1 VTDVGTSRTI
11 GGAVGVVYRAIAAL
25 VFFATS
31 LAAAAQ
37 DVEQRAREIV
47 EVMQGEAIYTDVFD
61 EYFTSQVTEEQF
73 SAIFDRAERQYGPL
87 VGLDSVEP
95 TSPTAAYIAIRFER
109 GIAWGVFNLASDPP
123 HRVAGILV
131 NNVGP
136 ADDSTENLL
145 ADIQALPG
153 ETSILISPLD
163 GGEPLLSYNADRHL
177 GIGSTFKLYILSALA
192 RDIAAGERRWSDVVP
207 LSTHTPSGTSSAWP
221 EGAPVT
227 LHALAT
233 LMISVSDNNATDQL
247 LSVVG
252 RGAVESEAAASG
264 HSEPA
269 LLVPFMSARE
279 MIVLKIGGDIEAYR
293 AADAAGRLAMLE
305 ATADSE
311 IDMFEFMTTF
321 NGAPKAIDIEWLV
334 SGEDIANLM
343 RRIRELDDP
352 TARDIMAV
360 NTAVTGSLSGD
371 WQYIGYK
378 GGSEPGVVN
387 LSWLLQDHAGEW
399 HVVTLGWNN
408 PDAALDMQA
417 FRALAMRAIALARP
431 E

>member
-1 VTDVGTSRTI
+1 MTDVGF
-11 GGAVGVVYRAIAAL
+11 YRVIKVAIRGIAAL
-25 VFFATS
+25 ALFATP

-37 DVEQRAREIV
+37 DVEQRASDIV
-47 EVMQGEAIYTDVFD
+47 EVLQGEAIYTDVFD
-61 EYFTSQVTEEQF
+61 EIFTSQVTEEQF
-73 SAIFDRAERQYGPL
+73 AAIFDRVEAQYGPL

-95 TSPTAAYIAIRFER
+95 TSPTAANIAIRFER
-109 GIAWGVFNLASDPP
+109 GIASGVFNLASDPP
-123 HRVAGILV
+123 HRVGGILV

-136 ADDSTENLL
+136 ADDTTEHLL
-145 ADIQALPG
+145 ADLQALPG
-153 ETSILISPLD
+153 DTSILIAPLD
-163 GGEPLLSYNADRHL
+163 GGEPLLSYNAEQQL
-177 GIGSTFKLYILSALA
+177 GIGSAFKLYILSTLA
-192 RDIAAGERRWSDVVP
+192 RQVVAGERSWNDVVP
-207 LSTHTPSGTSSAWP
+207 LRTNTPSGTSSAWT

-227 LHALAT
+227 LHTLAT

-252 RGAVESEAAASG
+252 RGAVEAEAASSG

-279 MIVLKIGGDIEAYR
+279 MFVLKIGGDIEAYR
-293 AADAAGRLAMLE
+293 TADAAGRLAMLE
-305 ATADSE
+305 ATVDSE

-334 SGEDIANLM
+334 SGEDMANLM

-352 TARDIMAV
+352 TAREIMAV
-360 NTAVTGSLSGD
+360 NTSVTGNLSGD

-378 GGSEPGVVN
+378 GGSEPGVLN
-387 LSWLLQDHAGEW
+387 LSWLLQDHAGKW
-399 HVVTLGWNN
+399 HVVTLSWNSS
-408 PDAALDMQA
+408 DAALDTET